1 MPRKIVPTTSTDP
14 YHVRARS
21 HNRELFEVPIAEAW
35 AIYEDYLF
43 LLKNGFGVRI
53 HSFVLMPNHFHML
66 ATFPEGNL
74 SPSMR
79 YFMRETSREFSRG
92 SGRINQSYG
101 SRFGRSVIPTY
112 HYFMNA
118 YKYVYRNPVRAK
130 LCTSVEEYPFSTLHS
145 LCGFQKCAIP
155 LEEDTLLF
163 EPNFSSRTLIWLN
176 QEPNPDLEEEMRIG
190 LKRPIFELKNSSK
203 TRKPSVLIDQLL

>member
-1 MPRKIVPTTSTDP
+1 
-14 YHVRARS
+14 
-21 HNRELFEVPIAEAW
+21 
-35 AIYEDYLF
+35 
-43 LLKNGFGVRI
+43 
-53 HSFVLMPNHFHML
+53 
-66 ATFPEGNL
+66 
-74 SPSMR
+74 
-79 YFMRETSREFSRG
+79 
-92 SGRINQSYG
+92 
-101 SRFGRSVIPTY
+101 SVIPTY